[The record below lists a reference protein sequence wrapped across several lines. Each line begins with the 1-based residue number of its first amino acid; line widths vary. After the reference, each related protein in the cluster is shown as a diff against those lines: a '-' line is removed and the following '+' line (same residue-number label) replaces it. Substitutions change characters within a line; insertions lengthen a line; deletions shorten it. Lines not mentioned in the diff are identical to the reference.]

1 MHGRSLPNSAF
12 DRQRASVQVDQ
23 GFNDTESKTGAFLFP
38 AKHIARLMK
47 RIEHLF
53 HIILINA
60 GSGIG
65 DRHDGAAVVAAP
77 ERERHLASFRRE
89 LDRVRQQ
96 IVENL
101 PNSNRV
107 DFHDDRLSFERRD
120 ELHRFMRPRADNI
133 DDATLQ
139 KLDEISLGFDQV

>member
-1 MHGRSLPNSAF
+1 MHGGSLPNSTF

-23 GFNDTESKTGAFLFP
+23 GFNDAGSETDAFLLP

-77 ERERHLASFRRE
+77 ERQRDLASFRRE
-89 LDRVRQQ
+89 LHRV
-96 IVENL
+96 
-101 PNSNRV
+101 
-107 DFHDDRLSFERRD
+107 
-120 ELHRFMRPRADNI
+120 
-133 DDATLQ
+133 
-139 KLDEISLGFDQV
+139 